1 MGGQAGGRLRRL
13 LLRGQR
19 VAALLPGCRTIC
31 HACCDC
37 LLVDRGFI
45 EERATDRRA
54 CPPLLIVAAHNELRG
69 TVPPTWVDMTSLK
82 VLDVSGNCGICGNLP
97 FSSNVAVRVLI
108 NKGWARA
115 APCWLGFLNTR
126 GFLWPV
132 LSNERGPLLFSG
144 SSEIPAAF
152 TCA

>member
-1 MGGQAGGRLRRL
+1 MRRL

-97 FSSNVAVRVLI
+97 FSSNVAVRVT
-108 NKGWARA
+108 
-115 APCWLGFLNTR
+115 LGQGVGEGVLLV
-126 GFLWPV
+126 GFIGMLV
-132 LSNERGPLLFSG
+132 DSCGQSSQMRVDLSFSLEALETPPPSRVSER
-144 SSEIPAAF
+144 I
-152 TCA
+152 